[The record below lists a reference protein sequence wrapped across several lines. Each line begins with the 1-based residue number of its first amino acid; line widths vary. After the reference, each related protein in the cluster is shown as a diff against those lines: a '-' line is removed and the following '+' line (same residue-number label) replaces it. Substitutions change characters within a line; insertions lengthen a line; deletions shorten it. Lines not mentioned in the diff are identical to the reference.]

1 MASQAI
7 TKLAAA
13 ADSAK
18 SRLMAFKEK
27 AKISETR
34 MLSAGEIIVGGVA
47 GGLLDGKFDDG
58 TGTGPKVAGVSA
70 VAAGSVVF
78 LVLGLT
84 DAFPG
89 VSHLGYL
96 GAGALSYKLGTF
108 ARDKVK
114 AS

>member
-1 MASQAI
+1 MASHAI
-7 TKLAAA
+7 SKLAAA

-18 SRLMAFKEK
+18 ARLATFKER
-27 AKISETR
+27 AKLSETR
-34 MLSAGEIIVGGVA
+34 MLSAGEIVIGGVA

-58 TGTGPKVAGVSA
+58 SGGGPKIAGVSA
-70 VAAGSVVF
+70 VGAGGVLF

-96 GAGALSYKLGTF
+96 GAGAVAYKLGGF

-114 AS
+114 AA

>member
-1 MASQAI
+1 MATQAI
-7 TKLAAA
+7 SRLAQA

-18 SRLMAFKEK
+18 ARLIAYKEK
-27 AKISETR
+27 AKLNETR

-58 TGTGPKVAGVSA
+58 TGSGPKVAGVSA
-70 VAAGSVVF
+70 VGAGSVV
-78 LVLGLT
+78 LVVLGLT

-96 GAGALSYKLGTF
+96 GAGALSYKLGNF
-108 ARDKVK
+108 ARDKIK
-114 AS
+114 AA